1 MPRLNSPDTAKLKTD
16 AQKVVSTIRSNN
28 AKTRAYCQLN
38 ILGGRMAEAA
48 EKNDQKAE
56 ALFQKVDDLENQLG
70 PEYRTLFDA
79 LYEVDPDS
87 KDLQD
92 IMSMFNTLDESLS
105 ALTATALSEQASPT
119 RLVTTKVRG
128 YKKMPPALR
137 DAIAADAIFGALLLL
152 RTLLS

>member
-1 MPRLNSPDTAKLKTD
+1 MNGLAIVAILLVSTVPMCAQAQQPDTAKLKAD
-16 AQKVVSTIRSNN
+16 AQKVVSTIRSDK

-48 EKNDQKAE
+48 EEKNDQKAE

-70 PEYRTLFDA
+70 SEYRTLFDA

-92 IMSMFNTLDESLS
+92 IMSMFNTLDESC
-105 ALTATALSEQASPT
+105 PH
-119 RLVTTKVRG
+119 
-128 YKKMPPALR
+128 
-137 DAIAADAIFGALLLL
+137 
-152 RTLLS
+152 

>member
-1 MPRLNSPDTAKLKTD
+1 MNGLAILAILLVSTVPLYAQAQQPDTAKLKAD
-16 AQKVVSTIRSNN
+16 AQKVVSTIRSNE

-38 ILGGRMAEAA
+38 ILGDRLAKTAE

-87 KDLQD
+87 KHLQD
-92 IMSMFNTLDESLS
+92 IMSMFNTLDESC
-105 ALTATALSEQASPT
+105 PH
-119 RLVTTKVRG
+119 
-128 YKKMPPALR
+128 
-137 DAIAADAIFGALLLL
+137 
-152 RTLLS
+152 

>member
-1 MPRLNSPDTAKLKTD
+1 MNGLAILAILLVSIVPLYAQAQQPDTAKLKAD
-16 AQKVVSTIRSNN
+16 AQKVVSTIRSNE

-38 ILGGRMAEAA
+38 ILGDRLAEAA
-48 EKNDQKAE
+48 EEKNDQKAE

-92 IMSMFNTLDESLS
+92 IMSMFNTLDESC
-105 ALTATALSEQASPT
+105 PH
-119 RLVTTKVRG
+119 
-128 YKKMPPALR
+128 
-137 DAIAADAIFGALLLL
+137 
-152 RTLLS
+152 

>member
-1 MPRLNSPDTAKLKTD
+1 MNGLAILAILLVSTVPLYAQAQQPDTAKLKAD
-16 AQKVVSTIRSNN
+16 AQKVVSTIRSNE

-38 ILGGRMAEAA
+38 ILGDRLAEAA
-48 EKNDQKAE
+48 EEKNDQKAE

-92 IMSMFNTLDESLS
+92 IMSMFNTLDESC
-105 ALTATALSEQASPT
+105 PH
-119 RLVTTKVRG
+119 
-128 YKKMPPALR
+128 
-137 DAIAADAIFGALLLL
+137 
-152 RTLLS
+152 